1 MRHLQ
6 TRLAQRFLRRI
17 ALDASK
23 MTDKELTDMAN
34 FFADIV
40 DSLDDATVAYASYV
54 AMAVPGVRQHL
65 LGKLG
70 KALLLSYRKRLVDWF
85 EFALVKRAQ
94 VGGGGSKIAKIE
106 EGLANFVEAIPDA
119 LANHR
124 KIKVSD
130 FVPVSDYLLP
140 ERLDPVG
147 DKIMK
152 VVAADAPASGRMA
165 SLNMTLRYHDREG
178 VWFVDSNNTYA
189 VKDKIRALGF
199 RWNPAMRWWETSRVT
214 PAMQRE
220 FRVEQPAPS
229 VQANPQD
236 LRNWYFEEWLPKNI
250 GRFTRVFTDYVR
262 NQQSSYQFIF
272 AVSGDKVTVD
282 FKRDATTPA
291 KAVEELRYRY
301 IGRQGREPW
310 LEVMDKF
317 IQLVDA
323 RSPSQIEQLIDR
335 INNLQH
341 SNGLFMEHFPSN
353 VKSWYEGF
361 LNAKYST
368 PTADMLAK
376 QIPDKDVSGLLY
388 TIALDRLRP
397 ADFQYNPGPAY
408 HLMKKELADVG
419 KKVNYRELGY
429 PRYKGVAQV
438 DRFDPEVQFGLE
450 VLRRLDTQRELILST
465 KVETPEA
472 EKQVLEKAEDWAKEH
487 AKAVEDL
494 QRLLEEQRRRK
505 LEEPGYAEAWEATNF
520 PQDFV
525 ERFPYAAPGVSPSQV
540 AEWSARYG
548 TANKVG

>member
-1 MRHLQ
+1 MRHIR
-6 TRLAQRFLRRI
+6 TRVAQRFLRRI

-23 MTDKELTDMAN
+23 MSDKELVDMSN

-40 DSLDDATVAYASYV
+40 DSLDDASVAYGSYT

-70 KALLLSYRKRLVDWF
+70 KALLLSYRKRLVGWF

-106 EGLANFVEAIPDA
+106 EGLADFVEAIPNA
-119 LANHR
+119 LNAHR

-130 FVPVSDYLLP
+130 FVPTSDYLLP

-147 DKIMK
+147 EKILN
-152 VVAADAPASGRMA
+152 VVAADARQAGVWGVGRTA
-165 SLNMTLRYHDREG
+165 ALNLPLRYDDAEQ

-189 VKDKIRALGF
+189 VKDGIKSLGL
-199 RWNPAMRWWETSRVT
+199 RWNPNMRRWETSQLT
-214 PAMQRE
+214 PAMRQE
-220 FRVEQPAPS
+220 FRVLEPS
-229 VQANPQD
+229 AG
-236 LRNWYFEEWLPKNI
+236 LRDWYFEEWLPKNI

-272 AVSGDKVTVD
+272 AVSGDKVKVD

-353 VKSWYEGF
+353 VKNWYEGF

-376 QIPDKDVSGLLY
+376 QIPDKDLSGLLY

-397 ADFQYNPGPAY
+397 ADFQYMPGPAY

-419 KKVNYRELGY
+419 TKVNYRELGY

-450 VLRRLDTQRELILST
+450 VLKRLDTQRELILST

-487 AKAVEDL
+487 AKAVADL

-520 PQDFV
+520 PQEFV
-525 ERFPYAAPGVSPSQV
+525 ERFPYAAPGITPSQV